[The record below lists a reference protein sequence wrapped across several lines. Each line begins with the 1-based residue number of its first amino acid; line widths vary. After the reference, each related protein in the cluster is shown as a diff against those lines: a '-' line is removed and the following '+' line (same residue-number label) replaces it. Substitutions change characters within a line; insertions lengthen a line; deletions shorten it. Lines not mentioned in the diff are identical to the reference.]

1 LRRDYDLEGRLVG
14 HSISCDST
22 LVAFLSSTGRS
33 DFEEFAKRI
42 ACCRSKRR
50 QPWETFDE
58 PAGQRCQHQRHNKGC
73 AIYERRP
80 LGCRTWNC
88 RCSED
93 TVELSRLDRTH
104 YVIDV
109 MPDFITLVYD
119 ETGALT
125 NVEVV
130 QIWVDPSYPDAH
142 RDPALRAYIERR
154 GEEGIAAIVRY
165 SELRAI
171 TIFPP
176 IMSKD
181 GEWHE
186 VTHGQVKPERT
197 ALERFEGIAS
207 TRKVKVG

>member
-1 LRRDYDLEGRLVG
+1 
-14 HSISCDST
+14 
-22 LVAFLSSTGRS
+22 
-33 DFEEFAKRI
+33 
-42 ACCRSKRR
+42 
-50 QPWETFDE
+50 
-58 PAGQRCQHQRHNKGC
+58 
-73 AIYERRP
+73 
-80 LGCRTWNC
+80 
-88 RCSED
+88 
-93 TVELSRLDRTH
+93 
-104 YVIDV
+104 

-154 GEEGIAAIVRY
+154 GEEGIAGIVRY

-176 IMSKD
+176 SMSKD

-207 TRKVKVG
+207 ARKVKVG